1 MRRFSLAGLALIGAL
16 LLAIPSAFAK
26 SDVATA
32 ATPGITART
41 ITIGGSFPLT
51 GPASSYAPIP
61 QSMKAYFSYINA
73 RRGPDGKRGVYGRQ
87 IVFKAYDDGYNPVNS
102 VQQQRRLVEQDKVF
116 AVVGTLGT
124 EVNQAVQP
132 YLNSKGVPQVLV
144 STGAS
149 TFGKDYKEYPWT
161 IGWQP
166 DYIAEGRL
174 YGTDIRKNHPNAK
187 IAILY
192 QNDSYG
198 KDYLYGFKSALGTA
212 NVKRQVVRD
221 EAYDVLGGGTPQS
234 QLIRLRASGAD
245 TLLIFVTPTP
255 TVQTYAII
263 RALNWKPENIYVN
276 SVSATDTFMGA
287 AVARSSAAT
296 VNGSISAQYLKDPAS
311 PAFAND
317 ATVKQYQA
325 LMAKYNPSGRV
336 TDGLNFYGFAKADTF
351 VRAMYKAGKAPTRAG
366 LMKALLS
373 FNETTPYLLPGSKLK
388 TSATDHFIISHQ
400 RLMTYNSGSWTASG
414 PLIDGRPRG

>member
-1 MRRFSLAGLALIGAL
+1 MRRVSLAGLALVGAL

-26 SDVATA
+26 SDVVA
-32 ATPGITART
+32 ADPGITAKT
-41 ITIGGSFPLT
+41 IKIGGTFPLT

-61 QSMKAYFSYINA
+61 QAMKAYFSYINA

-87 IVFKAYDDGYNPVNS
+87 IVFNYYDDGYNPVNS
-102 VQQQRRLVEQDKVF
+102 VQLQRKLVEEDKVF
-116 AVVGTLGT
+116 AIVGTLGT

-132 YLNSKGVPQVLV
+132 YLNSRKVPHVLV
-144 STGAS
+144 SSGAS
-149 TFGKDYKEYPWT
+149 DFGKDYKKYPWT

-166 DYIAEGRL
+166 DYVAEGRL
-174 YGTDIRKNHPNAK
+174 YGTDIRKNRTNAK

-198 KDYLYGFKSALGTA
+198 KDYIAGFKSALGTA
-212 NVKRQVVRD
+212 NVKRQVVRE
-221 EAYDVLGGGTPQS
+221 EAYDLLGGGTPQS
-234 QLIRLRASGAD
+234 ALIRLRASGAD
-245 TLLIFVTPTP
+245 TLMIFVTPTP

-263 RALNWKPENIYVN
+263 RALNWKPASIYVN
-276 SVSATDTFMGA
+276 SVSSSDAIMGT
-287 AVARSSAAT
+287 AVRSSSAAT

-317 ATVKQYQA
+317 ATVKQYVA
-325 LMAKYNPSGRV
+325 LMAKYNPRGRV

-366 LMKALLS
+366 LMRALLS
-373 FNETTPYLLPGSKLK
+373 FNETSPFLLPGSRLK
-388 TSATDHFIISHQ
+388 SSPSDHFIISHQ
-400 RLMTYNSGSWTASG
+400 RLQTFNDGAWTGIGA
-414 PLIDGRPRG
+414 LVDGRPRG

>member
-1 MRRFSLAGLALIGAL
+1 MRRVTLAGLALVGAL
-16 LLAIPSAFAK
+16 LLAVPSAFAQ
-26 SDVATA
+26 SDLA
-32 ATPGITART
+32 AADPGITART

-61 QSMKAYFSYINA
+61 GAMKAYFSYINA

-87 IVFKAYDDGYNPVNS
+87 IVFKFYDDGYNPVNS
-102 VQQQRRLVEQDKVF
+102 VQQQRKLVEQDRVF

-132 YLNSKGVPQVLV
+132 YLNSRRVPHVLV

-149 TFGKDYKEYPWT
+149 DFGKDYKKYPWT

-166 DYIAEGRL
+166 DYVAEGRL
-174 YGTDIRKNHPNAK
+174 YGTDIRLNHADAK
-187 IAILY
+187 IAILF

-198 KDYLYGFKSALGTA
+198 RDYLNGFKAALGTA
-212 NVKRQVVRD
+212 KVRSQIVRE

-234 QLIRLRASGAD
+234 QLIRLRASGAN
-245 TLLIFVTPTP
+245 TLMIFVTPTP

-263 RALNWKPENIYVN
+263 RALNWKPDNIYVN

-296 VNGSISAQYLKDPAS
+296 VNGSISAAYLKDPAA
-311 PAFAND
+311 PAWNND
-317 ATVKQYQA
+317 ATVKQYKA
-325 LMAKYNPSGRV
+325 LMAKYNPNGRV
-336 TDGLNFYGFAKADTF
+336 TDGLNFYGFAKAHTF
-351 VRAMYKAGKAPTRAG
+351 VRAMYKAGKNPTRAG
-366 LMKALLS
+366 LMRALLS
-373 FNETTPYLLPGSKLK
+373 FNETSPFLLPGSRLK

-400 RLMTYNSGSWTASG
+400 QMQRYNNGSWS
-414 PLIDGRPRG
+414 LIGRLVDGRPRG

>member
-1 MRRFSLAGLALIGAL
+1 MRRVSLAGLALVGAL

-26 SDVATA
+26 SDVVA
-32 ATPGITART
+32 ADPGITASS
-41 ITIGGSFPLT
+41 IKIGGTFPLT

-61 QSMKAYFSYINA
+61 QAMKAYFSYINS

-87 IVFKAYDDGYNPVNS
+87 ISFTYYDDGYNPVNS
-102 VQQQRRLVEQDKVF
+102 VQLQRKLVQEDKVF

-132 YLNSKGVPQVLV
+132 FLNSAKVPHVLV

-149 TFGKDYKEYPWT
+149 EFGKDYKKYPWT

-166 DYIAEGRL
+166 DYVAEGRL
-174 YGTDIRKNHPNAK
+174 YGTDIRQNRPNAK

-198 KDYLYGFKSALGTA
+198 KDYINGFKSALGTA
-212 NVKRQVVRD
+212 KSRSQIVAEQ
-221 EAYDVLGGGTPQS
+221 AYDLVGGTTPAS
-234 QLIRLRASGAD
+234 QLARLKASGAD
-245 TLLIFVTPTP
+245 TLMIFVTPTP
-255 TVQTYAII
+255 TVQSYAIL
-263 RALNWKPENIYVN
+263 RAIAWKPGTIYVN

-287 AVARSSAAT
+287 AVRSSNADL

-311 PAFAND
+311 PTFAND
-317 ATVKQYQA
+317 ATVKQYNT
-325 LMAKYNPSGRV
+325 LMAKYNPRGRV

-351 VRAMYKAGKAPTRAG
+351 VRAMYKAGKNPTRAG
-366 LMKALLS
+366 LMRALLS
-373 FNETTPYLLPGSKLK
+373 LNETSPYLLAGSKLK

-400 RLMTYNSGSWTASG
+400 RLMRFNNGAWAAAG
-414 PLIDGRPRG
+414 PLVDGRPRG

>member
-1 MRRFSLAGLALIGAL
+1 MRRFTLAGLALVGAL
-16 LLAIPSAFAK
+16 LLAIPSAFAQ
-26 SDVATA
+26 SDVTA
-32 ATPGITART
+32 ADPGITART

-61 QSMKAYFSYINA
+61 AAMKAYFSYINA
-73 RRGPDGKRGVYGRQ
+73 RRGPDGKRGVFGRQ
-87 IVFKAYDDGYNPVNS
+87 IVFKYYDDGYNPVNS
-102 VQQQRRLVEQDKVF
+102 VQQQRKLVEQDKVF
-116 AVVGTLGT
+116 AIVGTLGT

-132 YLNSKGVPQVLV
+132 YLNQQKVPHVLV

-149 TFGKDYKEYPWT
+149 DFGKDYKKYPWT

-166 DYIAEGRL
+166 DYVAEGRL
-174 YGTDIRKNHPNAK
+174 YGNDIRRTKPNAK
-187 IAILY
+187 IAILF

-198 KDYLYGFKSALGTA
+198 RDYVNGFKAALGTA
-212 NVKRQVVRD
+212 NVQRQILRE
-221 EAYDVLGGGTPQS
+221 EAFDVLGGGTPQS

-245 TLLIFVTPTP
+245 TLMIFVTPTP

-263 RALNWKPENIYVN
+263 RALNWKPDNIYVN

-311 PAFAND
+311 PQFAND
-317 ATVKQYQA
+317 ATVKQYQT
-325 LMAKYNPSGRV
+325 LMAKYNPNGRV

-351 VRAMYKAGKAPTRAG
+351 VKAMYKAGRTPTRAS
-366 LMKALLS
+366 LMRALLS
-373 FNETTPYLLPGSKLK
+373 FNETSPYLLPGSRLK

-400 RLMTYNSGSWTASG
+400 RLMTYNNGAWTGQGA
-414 PLIDGRPRG
+414 LVDGRPRG

>member
-1 MRRFSLAGLALIGAL
+1 MRRVSLAGLALIGAL

-26 SDVATA
+26 ADVQAADPGLTA
-32 ATPGITART
+32 KSIV
-41 ITIGGSFPLT
+41 IGGSFPLT

-61 QSMKAYFSYINA
+61 AAMKAYFSYVNA
-73 RRGPDGKRGVYGRQ
+73 RRGPDGKRGIYGRQ
-87 IVFKAYDDGYNPVNS
+87 VVFKYYDDGYNPVNS
-102 VQQQRRLVEQDKVF
+102 VQQQRKLVEQDKVF

-132 YLNSKGVPQVLV
+132 YLNSRRVPHILV

-149 TFGKDYKEYPWT
+149 EWGTNYKKYPWT

-166 DYIAEGRL
+166 DYISEGRL
-174 YGTDIRKNHPNAK
+174 YGGDIRRNHPNAK
-187 IAILY
+187 IGILY

-198 KDYLYGFKSALGTA
+198 QDYVRGFKSALGTA
-212 NVKRQVVRD
+212 NVRRQIVS
-221 EAYDVLGGGTPQS
+221 EQAFDVLGGGTPQS

-245 TLLIFVTPTP
+245 TLMIFVTPTP

-263 RALNWKPENIYVN
+263 RALNWKPDTIYVN

-311 PAFAND
+311 PVWEND
-317 ATVKQYQA
+317 ATVKQYKA
-325 LMAKYNPSGRV
+325 LMAKYNPNGRV

-351 VRAMYKAGKAPTRAG
+351 VRAMYKAGRNPTRAS
-366 LMKALLS
+366 LMRALLS
-373 FNETTPYLLPGSKLK
+373 LNETSPYLLPGSRLK
-388 TSATDHFIISHQ
+388 TSSTDHFIISHQ
-400 RLMTYNSGSWTASG
+400 RLMTFNNGLWTGSGQ
-414 PLIDGRPRG
+414 LVDGRPRG